1 MSEFILELYSEEI
14 PPNLQ
19 INARNDLETKF
30 KSSLI
35 EENLKFGS
43 LKAFSSPTRL
53 TIFLK
58 DFSEK
63 IKIPSKEIR
72 GPKVGVME
80 DVINNFLK
88 AHNSSRKDLMEKQND
103 KGKFYYIKTKS
114 KEVLTSEVL
123 KKIVVNSIASIKWK
137 KSMRWSDTDL
147 LWGRPLRSILA
158 VYNREILAFSYGH
171 LRASDC
177 TVIEKDLDTKAVKVK
192 TVKDYQKL
200 LLNNNIILN
209 HEEREQKII
218 KKFESFYK
226 VKNFKNLY
234 DLKLLKEVTN
244 IVEDPQVLLI
254 DFDKKYL
261 ELPKE
266 IIISTLQNHQ
276 RYFPI
281 IDKKDDITNFFLV
294 VTNKKDTNNLNKNGN
309 KRVVEARLAD
319 AKFFWDKDKSKNL
332 IKQIAKLKDVK
343 FYEGLGSVYDKTQRL
358 RKLSGMLADEFNL
371 NKEKAEIAASI
382 SKSDLCSDLV
392 NEYPDLQ
399 GLLGKY
405 FALSQGF
412 EEDVSNAVSDH
423 YLPLGNNSMT
433 SKKPISYIVAISDK
447 IDTLVGFF
455 GTNVKPTSS
464 KDPFALRRTALG
476 LIRVLVENKI
486 NIKLNDLI
494 QYSIKIYDEQGI
506 KLINQNTSK
515 EINNFLLDRLKFFM
529 KEKEIRADI
538 VQAATNSFT
547 LNDINLFYIK
557 SKILNNYLSNQ
568 KGNDLI
574 STFKRASNILENEI
588 KNSNINLSN
597 NIDVGLFK
605 NEFEKNL
612 FKKIQDI
619 KKHFSSVINEENYL
633 QTLDVLSEAKKTVYD
648 FFDNVKVNDE
658 DFNIKKNRLELIKM
672 LCKTFNNFIEF
683 SSIENK
689 L

>member
-1 MSEFILELYSEEI
+1 
-14 PPNLQ
+14 
-19 INARNDLETKF
+19 
-30 KSSLI
+30 
-35 EENLKFGS
+35 
-43 LKAFSSPTRL
+43 
-53 TIFLK
+53 
-58 DFSEK
+58 
-63 IKIPSKEIR
+63 
-72 GPKVGVME
+72 
-80 DVINNFLK
+80 
-88 AHNSSRKDLMEKQND
+88 MEKQND

-177 TVIEKDLDTKAVKVK
+177 TVIEKDLDTKVVKVK

-281 IDKKDDITNFFLV
+281 IDKKDEITNFFLV
-294 VTNKKDTNNLNKNGN
+294 VTNKKDTNNLIKDGN

-332 IKQIAKLKDVK
+332 IKQIAKLKDIK

-455 GTNVKPTSS
+455 LINEKPTSS
-464 KDPFALRRTALG
+464 KDPFALRRSAIG
-476 LIRVLVENKI
+476 LLRTIIDNKLNLKLRNLI
-486 NIKLNDLI
+486 SYNIKLLE
-494 QYSIKIYDEQGI
+494 EQGVR
-506 KLINQNTSK
+506 K
-515 EINNFLLDRLKFFM
+515 
-529 KEKEIRADI
+529 
-538 VQAATNSFT
+538 TNENS
-547 LNDINLFYIK
+547 
-557 SKILNNYLSNQ
+557 
-568 KGNDLI
+568 
-574 STFKRASNILENEI
+574 ENEI
-588 KNSNINLSN
+588 LNFLKERMKNILKDKNIKNDIIEASISSYFSDNYFDLYKKNTLMNKYINKEAGINAISSYKRAFNIVESAKENLSGRP
-597 NIDVGLFK
+597 DAVLFRK
-605 NEFEKNL
+605 DEEKHLFEKLNEIRKS
-612 FKKIQDI
+612 FTVNEQD
-619 KKHFSSVINEENYL
+619 KDYEKLLLS
-633 QTLDVLSEAKKTVYD
+633 LSEVKIFTDK
-648 FFDNVKVNDE
+648 FFDNVIVND
-658 DFNIKKNRLELIKM
+658 DNNDIKNNRLELLKM
-672 LCKTFNNFIEF
+672 FCDTFNNFINF
-683 SSIENK
+683 SK
-689 L
+689 LEGIS

>member
-1 MSEFILELYSEEI
+1 
-14 PPNLQ
+14 
-19 INARNDLETKF
+19 
-30 KSSLI
+30 
-35 EENLKFGS
+35 
-43 LKAFSSPTRL
+43 
-53 TIFLK
+53 
-58 DFSEK
+58 
-63 IKIPSKEIR
+63 
-72 GPKVGVME
+72 
-80 DVINNFLK
+80 
-88 AHNSSRKDLMEKQND
+88 
-103 KGKFYYIKTKS
+103 
-114 KEVLTSEVL
+114 
-123 KKIVVNSIASIKWK
+123 
-137 KSMRWSDTDL
+137 MRWSDTDL
-147 LWGRPLRSILA
+147 LWERPLRSILA

-177 TVIEKDLDTKAVKVK
+177 TVIEKDLDTKVVKVK

-281 IDKKDDITNFFLV
+281 IDKKDEITNFFLV
-294 VTNKKDTNNLNKNGN
+294 VTNKKDTNNLIKDGN

-405 FALSQGF
+405 FAISQGF

-447 IDTLVGFF
+447 II
-455 GTNVKPTSS
+455 P
-464 KDPFALRRTALG
+464 
-476 LIRVLVENKI
+476 
-486 NIKLNDLI
+486 
-494 QYSIKIYDEQGI
+494 
-506 KLINQNTSK
+506 
-515 EINNFLLDRLKFFM
+515 
-529 KEKEIRADI
+529 
-538 VQAATNSFT
+538 
-547 LNDINLFYIK
+547 
-557 SKILNNYLSNQ
+557 
-568 KGNDLI
+568 
-574 STFKRASNILENEI
+574 
-588 KNSNINLSN
+588 
-597 NIDVGLFK
+597 
-605 NEFEKNL
+605 
-612 FKKIQDI
+612 
-619 KKHFSSVINEENYL
+619 
-633 QTLDVLSEAKKTVYD
+633 
-648 FFDNVKVNDE
+648 
-658 DFNIKKNRLELIKM
+658 
-672 LCKTFNNFIEF
+672 
-683 SSIENK
+683 
-689 L
+689 

>member
-19 INARNDLETKF
+19 INARNDLETKI

-58 DFSEK
+58 DFSEY

-88 AHNSSRKDLMEKQND
+88 SHNSSRKDLLEKQND
-103 KGKFYYIKTKS
+103 KGKFYYIKTRS
-114 KEVLTSEVL
+114 KEILTSEVL

-158 VYNREILAFSYGH
+158 VYNKKILTFSYGH

-177 TVIEKDLDTKAVKVK
+177 TIIEKDLDTKNIKV
-192 TVKDYQKL
+192 TNIKDYQKL
-200 LLNNNIILN
+200 LLKNNIILN

-226 VKNFKNLY
+226 VKNFKNHY
-234 DLKLLKEVTN
+234 DVKLLKEVTN

-261 ELPKE
+261 KLPKE

-281 IDKKDDITNFFLV
+281 LDKKNEITNFFLA
-294 VTNKKDTNNLNKNGN
+294 VTNKKDTNNLIKDGN

-332 IKQIAKLKDVK
+332 IKQIAKLKDKK

-358 RKLSGMLADEFNL
+358 RKLSGMLADELNL
-371 NKEKAEIAASI
+371 NREKAEIAASI

-399 GLLGKY
+399 GLMGKY

-412 EEDVSNAVSDH
+412 DEDVSNAVSDH
-423 YLPLGNNSMT
+423 YLPLGNNSVT
-433 SKKPISYIVAISDK
+433 SKKPISYVVAISDK

-455 GTNVKPTSS
+455 LINEKPTSS
-464 KDPFALRRTALG
+464 KDPFALRRSAIG
-476 LIRVLVENKI
+476 LLRTIIDNKLNLKLRNLI
-486 NIKLNDLI
+486 SYNIKLLE
-494 QYSIKIYDEQGI
+494 EQGVT
-506 KLINQNTSK
+506 KTNQNS
-515 EINNFLLDRLKFFM
+515 
-529 KEKEIRADI
+529 
-538 VQAATNSFT
+538 
-547 LNDINLFYIK
+547 
-557 SKILNNYLSNQ
+557 
-568 KGNDLI
+568 
-574 STFKRASNILENEI
+574 ENEI
-588 KNSNINLSN
+588 LNFLKERMKNILKDKNIKNDIIEASISSYFSDNYFELYKKNTLMNKYINKEPGINAISSYKRAFNIVEGAKENLSGRP
-597 NIDVGLFK
+597 DAVLFRK
-605 NEFEKNL
+605 DEEKHLFDKLNEIRKSFTVNEQDKDYEKL
-612 FKKIQDI
+612 LL
-619 KKHFSSVINEENYL
+619 S
-633 QTLDVLSEAKKTVYD
+633 LSEIKIFTDK
-648 FFDNVKVNDE
+648 FFDNVIVND
-658 DFNIKKNRLELIKM
+658 DNSDIKNNRLELLKM
-672 LCKTFNNFIEF
+672 FCNTFNNFINF
-683 SSIENK
+683 SK
-689 L
+689 LEGIS